1 MPAKYAPLTE
11 YLRGTVGQDVAFDF
25 ATLAQL
31 VGGLPPSAAY
41 PAWWANTP
49 GNTQAQAWLT
59 VGRRARVDLAA
70 RTVVF
75 SILTSGGNAIPR
87 LRVTPRT
94 PSVLNGISA
103 LDAVLRR
110 AGYPSTVAA
119 MAEHTIFLDPLTV
132 AQTHGHPVF
141 PVIRDMVRRG
151 TFDTTA
157 AGRHVLLDDNTTPML
172 TFLWAANRN
181 RGPDVQYNHV
191 WSESKNPDL
200 YTALW
205 NLCATPAFLAKTT
218 DGLNH
223 PEVRE
228 ALRFRAYELYGA
240 HPPGQAPPTRPE
252 GYEDLQWAPM
262 PKTVPDLAAA
272 FRVRLLAAP
281 KSRPSLAAGTIGWL
295 FSDWKPDTSLLISA
309 QDTPLQQ
316 PEETNPINSQAP
328 S

>member
-1 MPAKYAPLTE
+1 
-11 YLRGTVGQDVAFDF
+11 
-25 ATLAQL
+25 
-31 VGGLPPSAAY
+31 
-41 PAWWANTP
+41 
-49 GNTQAQAWLT
+49 
-59 VGRRARVDLAA
+59 
-70 RTVVF
+70 
-75 SILTSGGNAIPR
+75 
-87 LRVTPRT
+87 
-94 PSVLNGISA
+94 
-103 LDAVLRR
+103 
-110 AGYPSTVAA
+110 
-119 MAEHTIFLDPLTV
+119 
-132 AQTHGHPVF
+132 
-141 PVIRDMVRRG
+141 MVRRG

-240 HPPGQAPPTRPE
+240 HPAGQGPPTRPE

-262 PKTVPDLAAA
+262 PETVPDLAAA

-295 FSDWKPDTSLLISA
+295 FSDWKPDTSLLTSA

-316 PEETNPINSQAP
+316 REETNPLNSQAP